1 METGFG
7 GNNLCKI
14 NLAAV
19 KTAPRKIGH
28 GRNGQKRK
36 LKVAAVVIKTVCS
49 RQKPLS
55 DSELRC
61 KFFIENNLDDNISG
75 KWKKVETNSA
85 I

>member
-36 LKVAAVVIKTVCS
+36 SGSSCD
-49 RQKPLS
+49 Q
-55 DSELRC
+55 DSL
-61 KFFIENNLDDNISG
+61 L
-75 KWKKVETNSA
+75 
-85 I
+85 